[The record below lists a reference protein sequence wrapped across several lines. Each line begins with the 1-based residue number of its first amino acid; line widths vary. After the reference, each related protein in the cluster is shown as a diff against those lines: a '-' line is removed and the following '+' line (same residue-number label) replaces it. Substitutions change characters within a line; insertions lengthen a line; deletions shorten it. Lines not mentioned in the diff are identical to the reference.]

1 MSEDRL
7 SLAAVN
13 AMGPADFVAVFGEI
27 AEHSP
32 WVAEAAARSRPYA
45 SRETMVE
52 AFQRAVLDAGEAAR
66 LALLEAHPD
75 LAGKAAIAGN
85 LTADSRR
92 EQAGAGLDKL
102 TAEEFTRFHA
112 LNFAYRVRF
121 EIPFIFAVRGAT
133 KQQILQAFEARASG
147 TVLEERL
154 TALAQVLRI
163 IRFRLED
170 RVEAT

>member
-1 MSEDRL
+1 MSADRL
-7 SLAAVN
+7 PLAAVN
-13 AMGPADFVAVFGEI
+13 AMAPADFVALFGDI
-27 AEHSP
+27 AEHSA
-32 WVAEAAARSRPYA
+32 WVAEKAARTRPFA
-45 SRETMVE
+45 SRDAMVE
-52 AFQRAVLDAGEAAR
+52 AFQRAVLDADEPAR
-66 LALLEAHPD
+66 LRLLEAHPD
-75 LAGKAAIAGN
+75 LAGKAAIAGS

-92 EQAGAGLDKL
+92 EQAGAGLDRL

-121 EIPFIFAVRGAT
+121 EIPFIYAVRGAT
-133 KQQILQAFEARASG
+133 KQQILQAFEARANG

-170 RVEAT
+170 RVEG